1 MLPLNPQ
8 STPAIDA
15 MKAHPAADLFPMLT
29 GTDLAELAEDI
40 KQHGLIEPIWLY
52 DNPEHGRVIL
62 DGRNR
67 LAACKLAGVEPRTRV
82 YTGADPIRFSLSLNE
97 KRRHLNQGQR
107 AMLALEVEKM
117 YAREAKS
124 RHAEAV
130 AESNRKRAEEKPSV
144 ANVPPMEPLPAMAP
158 IAPKIAERKE
168 VAAKSREQAAQ
179 AVGASGRAVQQAKR
193 VAKVAPDLAEK
204 VKAGKVSLGNADKI
218 VQRREAARKQE
229 EAIVQA
235 QELPPVADLRV
246 GDFRS
251 VLTDLAGKV
260 DAIITDPP
268 YPHEFIPLLSDLSRI
283 AAQVLKPGGICAV
296 MMGQN
301 YLPEVYARLSEHLDY
316 HWTFAYLTP
325 GGQSVQV
332 WPKKVNT
339 FWKPIITLTNGPLE
353 VDRWM
358 GDVAKSEVNNND
370 KRFHHW
376 GQSESGMAD
385 LVKRLTVPGQTVL
398 DPFMG
403 AGTTGVVA
411 LALGREFI
419 GCDLDA
425 SMVAKADARTKAV
438 TR

>member
-1 MLPLNPQ
+1 M
-8 STPAIDA
+8 SVPAHLAA

-40 KQHGLIEPIWLY
+40 KHHGLIEPIWLY
-52 DNPEHGRVIL
+52 DDADHGRVIL

-67 LAACKLAGVEPRTRV
+67 LAACQLAGVEPRTRV

-117 YAREAKS
+117 YARQAKA
-124 RHAEAV
+124 RL
-130 AESNRKRAEEKPSV
+130 AESNRNRAQEPIV
-144 ANVPPMEPLPAMAP
+144 AKMPQWTEPAPAPVAP
-158 IAPKIAERKE
+158 IAPKITEHKE

-193 VAKVAPDLAEK
+193 VARVAPDLAEK
-204 VKAGKVSLGNADKI
+204 VKAGKISLGNADKI

>member
-1 MLPLNPQ
+1 MLPALDLYSLP
-8 STPAIDA
+8 
-15 MKAHPAADLFPMLT
+15 AHPAADLFPMLT

-52 DNPEHGRVIL
+52 DDPEHGRVIL

-117 YAREAKS
+117 YARQAKA
-124 RHAEAV
+124 RL
-130 AESNRKRAEEKPSV
+130 AESNRNRAQEPIV
-144 ANVPPMEPLPAMAP
+144 AKMPQWTESAPAPAPATVAP
-158 IAPKIAERKE
+158 IAPKITERKE

-193 VAKVAPDLAEK
+193 VARVAPDLAEK

-251 VLTDLAGKV
+251 VLTDLTGKV

-268 YPHEFIPLLSDLSRI
+268 YPHEFIPLLSDLSRV

-353 VDRWM
+353 VERWM